1 MLSGPPK
8 SRQNSRNSVRTA
20 FNPRVAEAFATP
32 PASFSEV
39 IARYATLFQSI
50 DAQWQAELKAA
61 EAGGVVP
68 ESLADS
74 EDEKLRRLM
83 YGPGSLCEVP
93 DEAVIHTE
101 YDVDSAT
108 CNELWKLQGEVDRLI
123 INAASEPRYAT
134 FIEDRE
140 VPSEPRIFK
149 RGNPAEKGDDIP
161 RQFLQLLS
169 GPDRKPFEHG
179 SGRLEMAQAIVDP
192 ANPLTAR
199 VMVNRVWAHHFGAGL
214 VATPGDF
221 GVRAEPPSHPE
232 LLDWLTSEFIASGW
246 SLKTLHRMIVLS
258 SVYRQSLVWPR
269 RRSDNV
275 TMRGPID
282 PHEPSAVAHERAS
295 PVV

>member
-1 MLSGPPK
+1 
-8 SRQNSRNSVRTA
+8 
-20 FNPRVAEAFATP
+20 
-32 PASFSEV
+32 
-39 IARYATLFQSI
+39 
-50 DAQWQAELKAA
+50 
-61 EAGGVVP
+61 
-68 ESLADS
+68 
-74 EDEKLRRLM
+74 M

-199 VMVNRVWAHHFGAGL
+199 VMVNRVWAHHFGAG
-214 VATPGDF
+214 PG
-221 GVRAEPPSHPE
+221 GNSR
-232 LLDWLTSEFIASGW
+232 
-246 SLKTLHRMIVLS
+246 
-258 SVYRQSLVWPR
+258 
-269 RRSDNV
+269 
-275 TMRGPID
+275 
-282 PHEPSAVAHERAS
+282 
-295 PVV
+295 